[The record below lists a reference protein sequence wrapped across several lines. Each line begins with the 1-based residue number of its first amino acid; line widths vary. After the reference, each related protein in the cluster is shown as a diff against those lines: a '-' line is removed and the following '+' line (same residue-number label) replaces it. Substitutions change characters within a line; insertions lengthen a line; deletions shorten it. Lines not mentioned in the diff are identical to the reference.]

1 MEKVARYGRARAKPG
16 KGERLAEG
24 LLAAAES
31 MRAEPACE
39 LYLVNRQADDPDTI
53 WVTELW
59 RSQQELDRVR
69 ERLRGS
75 ADVSAVL
82 ELTDDFEMIEL
93 ELLGGVGA

>member
-39 LYLVNRQADDPDTI
+39 LYLVNRQADDPDTV

-59 RSQQELDRVR
+59 RSREDLDRVVAG
-69 ERLRGS
+69 LRGS
-75 ADVSAVL
+75 ADVAAVM
-82 ELTDDFEMIEL
+82 ELVEDFQVIEL
-93 ELLGGVGA
+93 DLLGGVGA